1 MCNQV
6 VHIQVKY
13 FVWRMNCLCVKH
25 IVMRT
30 EKKRVIIN
38 GIKIRRTSDIEIES
52 TKLVNLNSTSSV
64 LSFFNYYLHIFNCFN
79 YSIDLDSTAH
89 MLCFYCYW
97 HRCSSRNIVAV
108 DLFQSTQTIFEVKV
122 CRIESN
128 LFESCYIKNRN
139 EQVSHNWFLYSVI
152 QIWKICSRFFFFFLQ
167 NIVYSIWC
175 EILIFVLVLIC
186 FKSDQSITSS
196 FK

>member
-1 MCNQV
+1 LKDIFLTAAKYTHSCDVSVVCDIIYTIYASHIGWIIDNMCNQV

-38 GIKIRRTSDIEIES
+38 GIIIRRTSDIEIES

-122 CRIESN
+122 YHIESN
-128 LFESCYIKNRN
+128 LFASCYIKN
-139 EQVSHNWFLYSVI
+139 
-152 QIWKICSRFFFFFLQ
+152 
-167 NIVYSIWC
+167 
-175 EILIFVLVLIC
+175 
-186 FKSDQSITSS
+186 
-196 FK
+196 